1 MILYAKHERR
11 GIPLF
16 EYAEYIYAVYKERS
30 FSKAA
35 DKLFITQPSL
45 SITIKKAE
53 AALGMPVFNRSTVPV
68 SLTPFGVEYIQ
79 AVEQLR
85 LVERSLRESVE
96 KSASLQSGSLAV
108 GSSNLSEDFFVTRQ
122 IAAFHRRCPQI
133 DLTVRRLNTLQS
145 KHQLDA
151 GELDFVITS
160 RPFDEKKYA
169 QRVCYREQLLL
180 AVPEGFAVNES
191 LAPYRLKQ
199 DELGKTVFTLPRE
212 RRVRL
217 NQCGRIP
224 FVLLSNENYLREN
237 TDMMFRECGVS
248 PRIVLEMEQSAA
260 SLNFARLGLGATIL
274 SNLLVENDPRP
285 GLCYYA
291 IDSTWA
297 EREAFLTSRRGVWFT
312 YAMRKFE
319 QMLMQQDS

>member
-1 MILYAKHERR
+1 M
-11 GIPLF
+11 F
-16 EYAEYIYAVYKERS
+16 EYADYIYAVYKERS

-53 AALGMPVFNRSTVPV
+53 TALGMPVFNRSTVPV
-68 SLTPFGVEYIQ
+68 SLTPFGVEYIH
-79 AVEQLR
+79 AVEQLH
-85 LVERSLRESVE
+85 LVERALRESVE
-96 KSASLQSGSLAV
+96 KSSTLQSGSLSI
-108 GSSNLSEDFFVTRQ
+108 GSSNLSEDFFITRQ
-122 IAAFHRRCPQI
+122 IAAFHRRCPQVE
-133 DLTVRRLNTLQS
+133 LTVRSLNTMQS

-151 GELDFVITS
+151 GELDFVITN

-180 AVPEGFAVNES
+180 AIPEAFAVNES
-191 LAPYRLKQ
+191 LAHLRLTQ
-199 DELGKTVFTLPRE
+199 SELGATAFTLPHE

-217 NQCGRIP
+217 SQCGRIP

-237 TDMMFRECGVS
+237 TDMMFRECGIS

-260 SLNFARLGLGATIL
+260 SLNFARLGIGATIL

-285 GLCYYA
+285 GLCYYV
-291 IDSTWA
+291 IDSPYA
-297 EREAFLTSRRGVWFT
+297 EREAYLTSRRGVWFT
-312 YAMRKFE
+312 HAMRKFE
-319 QMLMQQDS
+319 QMLMRQES